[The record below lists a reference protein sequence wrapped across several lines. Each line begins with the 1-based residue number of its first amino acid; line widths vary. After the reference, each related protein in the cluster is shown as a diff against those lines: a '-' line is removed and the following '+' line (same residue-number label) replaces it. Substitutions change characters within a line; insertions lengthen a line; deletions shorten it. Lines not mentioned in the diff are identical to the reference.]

1 MSHFASKSSKPTK
14 FISALCLLLVSC
26 GDESK
31 KTENGT
37 TKPAFQKALLLAD
50 FSGEQV
56 PACGAIRIEK
66 EKKALALLEL
76 GLGGLSLEDYR
87 KCYKKEFL
95 K

>member
-1 MSHFASKSSKPTK
+1 MCRLSSKPV
-14 FISALCLLLVSC
+14 IALCLLLLSC
-26 GDESK
+26 GSESK
-31 KTENGT
+31 KAEGGAPQ
-37 TKPAFQKALLLAD
+37 PAFKKTLLLGD

-56 PACGAIRIEK
+56 PSCGTIRIEK

-76 GLGGLSLEDYR
+76 GMSGLSLEDYR

>member
-1 MSHFASKSSKPTK
+1 MCRFSSK
-14 FISALCLLLVSC
+14 
-26 GDESK
+26 
-31 KTENGT
+31 
-37 TKPAFQKALLLAD
+37 LLLALSLLLLSCGGGSKKAEGGAPQPTFKKTLLLGD

-56 PACGAIRIEK
+56 PSCGTIRIEK

-76 GLGGLSLEDYR
+76 GMNGLSLDDYR